1 MTMNDFGRAFE
12 FVKKW
17 EGGYSDDPNDPGG
30 ETKFG
35 ISKRSYPSLDIKNL
49 TIDQARSIYYRDYW
63 QASGCNHL
71 RWPLSLVV
79 FDSSVNH
86 GVSWVFRILQRV
98 GVSWETMIFERVKL
112 YAHLANTNKKNRG
125 FLLGWLN
132 RIVDLYDLCV
142 K

>member
-12 FVKKW
+12 FIKKW

-63 QASGCNHL
+63 QASGAGNL
-71 RWPLSLVV
+71 GWPLSLVV
-79 FDSSVNH
+79 FDSAVQH
-86 GVSWVFRILQRV
+86 GVAWVFKMLQNTGVCWKRLILERI
-98 GVSWETMIFERVKL
+98 KL
-112 YAHLANTNKKNRG
+112 YTHLAKHGNRKKY
-125 FLLGWLN
+125 LQGWLN
-132 RIVDLYDLCV
+132 RAVDLYDTCM